1 MAQPQKQKITR
12 KIIFIGKDLVCY
24 QNIKERFQEMYPSEL
39 LVFMEMF
46 ENDKNQLLGLIPKIL
61 SESPHVVFIDYSIHR
76 KQLPELARF
85 LRNDLLGKKILTIGL
100 LENIDSKIMLL
111 KSIGMGVFLNFV
123 KGSETINIVHHTMAI
138 VSPEVARDVEFSLAK
153 TSVELISKTLF
164 RLIFLTSKYIHFESS
179 FGFIKGT
186 TIKII
191 SDLKL
196 NPDLS
201 FNYIVAG
208 EYDFDLKH
216 HYQKAY
222 DFKYDHM
229 DSTEIDIIAKKID
242 EIESKLASSPK
253 DSKLQYDLNERN
265 NELMHALDKANAEA
279 LSRPEALNKWLEDY
293 HEKTSACKIQVLIVD
308 KEMNFA
314 INPSEDIFSLP
325 FKLNIQSDFDD
336 KTDIIHRLRPSII
349 IVGINEVEK
358 VEQVKENL
366 EPIVGDQTDS
376 NAPNDSLAILHF
388 IITRIKQE
396 KYYQPFFFVF
406 NYKHNLDELKKKLNY
421 PSAIISNKPIELL
434 YLKKSVLFFESKQGV
449 ALTHRGVGDRPAREL
464 RVYLDEAD
472 PRSNLYYLVSI
483 QITKLSET
491 DIVFN
496 SDVDIPMYTCLFTND
511 PVEIVI
517 TVVPFKAKSKRTEA
531 DGKYYGLINGQ
542 GEIETSNLRKLVND
556 LIFEDEKKL

>member
-76 KQLPELARF
+76 KQLLELARF
-85 LRNDLLGKKILTIGL
+85 LSNDLIGKKILTIGL
-100 LENIDSKIMLL
+100 LENIDSKTMLL
-111 KSIGMGVFLNFV
+111 KSIGMGLFLNFV

-138 VSPEVARDVEFSLAK
+138 VSPEVARDVEFSLAQ

-229 DSTEIDIIAKKID
+229 DSTEIDIVAKKID

-265 NELMHALDKANAEA
+265 NELMHALDKANEEA
-279 LSRPEALNKWLEDY
+279 LIRPEALNKWLEDY
-293 HEKTSACKIQVLIVD
+293 QDKTSACKIQVLIVD
-308 KEMNFA
+308 KKMNFL
-314 INPSEDIFSLP
+314 INPSEDILGLP

-349 IVGINEVEK
+349 IVGMEEIEP
-358 VEQVKENL
+358 VKANL
-366 EPIVGDQTDS
+366 EPNVDDQTDS
-376 NAPNDSLAILHF
+376 QASDNQLARLQF

-396 KYYQPFFFVF
+396 KFYHPFVFVF
-406 NYKHNLDELKKKLNY
+406 NYENNLDELKKKLNY

-472 PRSNLYYLVSI
+472 PRSNLYYQVSI
-483 QITKLSET
+483 QIIKLSET

>member
-76 KQLPELARF
+76 KQLLELARF
-85 LRNDLLGKKILTIGL
+85 LSNDLIGKKILTIGL
-100 LENIDSKIMLL
+100 LENIDSKTMLL
-111 KSIGMGVFLNFV
+111 KSIGMGLFLNFV

-216 HYQKAY
+216 HYPKAY

-229 DSTEIDIIAKKID
+229 DSTEIDIVAKKID

-253 DSKLQYDLNERN
+253 DAKLQYDLNERN
-265 NELMHALDKANAEA
+265 NELMHALDKANEEA
-279 LSRPEALNKWLEDY
+279 LIRPEALNKWLEDY
-293 HEKTSACKIQVLIVD
+293 HDKTLACKIQVLIID
-308 KEMNFA
+308 KKMNFL
-314 INPSEDIFSLP
+314 INPSEDILGLP
-325 FKLNIQSDFDD
+325 FQLNIQSDFDD

-349 IVGINEVEK
+349 IVGMEEIDS
-358 VEQVKENL
+358 VKDNL
-366 EPIVGDQTDS
+366 EPNVGDQTTSPAPDS
-376 NAPNDSLAILHF
+376 QLARLHF

-396 KYYQPFFFVF
+396 KFYHPFFFVF
-406 NYKHNLDELKKKLNY
+406 NYSNNLDELKKKLNY

-449 ALTHRGVGDRPAREL
+449 AVTHRGSGDRPASEL
-464 RVYLDEAD
+464 RVYLDESD
-472 PRSNLYYLVSI
+472 PRSILYYQVCI

-496 SDVDIPMYTCLFTND
+496 SEVDIPMYTCLFTND
-511 PVEIVI
+511 PVEMVI